1 MMNGVE
7 RFAANLIEADKEL
20 FDCAKDDRRF
30 RAPAVGIAMM
40 KILFGQ
46 EHAAL
51 SQDPDDVGIGVEDIF
66 ADEFRN
72 PDLVSLAAM
81 IIDRGENRETVS

>member
-1 MMNGVE
+1 MMNGIQ
-7 RFAANLIEADKEL
+7 RFAADLVEADKKL
-20 FDCAKDDRRF
+20 FNRAKDDRCF
-30 RAPAVGIAMM
+30 RTPAIWIAMM

-51 SQDPDDVGIGVEDIF
+51 AQDANNVRIGVEDIF

-72 PDLVSLAAM
+72 PDLVSVAAV
-81 IIDRGENRETVS
+81 IIDRRENREAVS